1 MQKLRDV
8 KFPPALKAE
17 AEFNHLK
24 QPLTCELNN
33 PNFHNN
39 QQKSQGSNTRPPI
52 MIGGNL
58 TCEDLIISLKFQLW
72 KLKYT

>member
-52 MIGGNL
+52 MIGGN
-58 TCEDLIISLKFQLW
+58 
-72 KLKYT
+72 